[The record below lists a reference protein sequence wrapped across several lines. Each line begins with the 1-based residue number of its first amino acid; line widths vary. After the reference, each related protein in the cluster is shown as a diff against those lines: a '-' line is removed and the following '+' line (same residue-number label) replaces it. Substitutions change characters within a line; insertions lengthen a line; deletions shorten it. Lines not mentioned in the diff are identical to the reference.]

1 MSCENLVELLDNVPY
16 TSNEQE
22 LCFDAADEIERLR
35 DELETVKAVLEELR
49 K

>member
-1 MSCENLVELLDNVPY
+1 MSRENLVELLDNVPY

-22 LCFDAADEIERLR
+22 LFNNAADEIERLR